1 MPTISPKTI
10 LGGCALLVSFALIG
24 KAEQVKPAPGDWPS
38 YDHDPAATRYSP
50 LTQINTKNVAT
61 LKPAWTFSLRGSA
74 PAPRFGGGGSEATP
88 IVVNGILYVTASA
101 RVVALDPVTGKE
113 VWSYTP
119 AKGRPS
125 TRGVAYWPGDK
136 QNPPRI
142 IFTAGRDLIAL
153 NATTGKIDPGF
164 GNEGVVDMVVGYSG
178 IPTIFRNLVMVGASV
193 LELPVGQPG
202 DTRAYDARTGAK
214 LWDFHTVPQPGE
226 VGHETLVE
234 RWLERPLGHQRL
246 GLADDR
252 G

>member
-164 GNEGVVDMVVGYSG
+164 GNEGVVDMVVGYSRYSHHFSQSGDGGRKRFG
-178 IPTIFRNLVMVGASV
+178 IAGGAARRYARLRCPHRREAMGFSY
-193 LELPVGQPG
+193 
-202 DTRAYDARTGAK
+202 RAAAG
-214 LWDFHTVPQPGE
+214 
-226 VGHETLVE
+226 
-234 RWLERPLGHQRL
+234 
-246 GLADDR
+246 R
-252 G
+252 GGS